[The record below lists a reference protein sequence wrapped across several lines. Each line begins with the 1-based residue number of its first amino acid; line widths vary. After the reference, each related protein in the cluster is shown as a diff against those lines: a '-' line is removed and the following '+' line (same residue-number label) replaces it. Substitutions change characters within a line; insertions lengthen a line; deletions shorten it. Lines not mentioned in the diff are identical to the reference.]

1 MFAEVPG
8 KSGQN
13 SKSGILDAN
22 GPADRE
28 IIEKNMF
35 LTNSHFDI
43 TTTKKVW
50 FHVYGKE
57 VDHNGFSNRIN
68 MIILTY
74 A

>member
-35 LTNSHFDI
+35 LTHSHVEI
-43 TTTKKVW
+43 SRTKKVW
-50 FHVYGKE
+50 PHVYGKD
-57 VDHNGFSNRIN
+57 VDHIGFSDRNN
-68 MIILTY
+68 MTI
-74 A
+74 